1 MHGKTSGYRWAK
13 TRQQGAFQVVFW
25 YLCECVLESTVSVIS
40 EKRMGHQLQRETEG
54 ADLLTYAAEKGM
66 DTYEKAKDD
75 TEKYGKISVDIMENV
90 ENNFTEARTSGELA
104 RGRMKMPFVVCR
116 IVWE

>member
-1 MHGKTSGYRWAK
+1 MNGTS
-13 TRQQGAFQVVFW
+13 
-25 YLCECVLESTVSVIS
+25 I
-40 EKRMGHQLQRETEG
+40 TEG
-54 ADLLTYAAEKGM
+54 NEGTDLLAYAAKRGM

-75 TEKYGKISVDIMENV
+75 TEKYGKISVDIMENA

-104 RGRMKMPFVVCR
+104 RAYEDAIRGVP